1 MCKSDT
7 IQAEKP
13 VQAEEKTNE
22 MFKTYFDRI
31 TDPGSNDPMLPTNT
45 CLCIQVSKLV
55 LKIFQFFKLLPDFQY
70 KNLDTLEMFGPFG
83 SVWCKMALGEVDV
96 SLP

>member
-1 MCKSDT
+1 MGQNCRKIVKYPPEIFQETLSSSEGIFCEILVAKLSTVCVCKSDT

-45 CLCIQVSKLV
+45 CLCIQVS
-55 LKIFQFFKLLPDFQY
+55 
-70 KNLDTLEMFGPFG
+70 
-83 SVWCKMALGEVDV
+83 
-96 SLP
+96 

>member
-1 MCKSDT
+1 MGQNYRKIVKYPTEIFQETLSIFCEILVAKLSTVCVCKSDT

-45 CLCIQVSKLV
+45 CLCIQVS
-55 LKIFQFFKLLPDFQY
+55 
-70 KNLDTLEMFGPFG
+70 
-83 SVWCKMALGEVDV
+83 
-96 SLP
+96 